1 MGKDAT
7 EALRR
12 IAEAVE
18 RERDDS
24 TRHCPKCGAQTQ
36 VVATE
41 EATTGSSSPPPV
53 NVRAEC
59 DRKCVSPT

>member
-1 MGKDAT
+1 MGKDAA

-18 RERDDS
+18 RERDDA
-24 TRHCPKCGAQTQ
+24 TRRCPVCGTQTQ

-41 EATTGSSSPPPV
+41 EATTGSSSPPAV

-59 DRKCVSPT
+59 DRKCASLP